1 MMKEFH
7 RWHSKNKLAEELL
20 YQAAIEVSNGLHNGD
35 LGAGCFKKRIAIKG
49 KGKRSGAKTILTFK
63 INQFVIYIYAYA
75 KNEKS
80 NLSPKEQQAIKLF
93 SKEVLMNLTD
103 SDIDKMIKSGELVMV
118 KNEQ

>member
-7 RWHSKNKLAEELL
+7 RWHSKINWQKTFL

-49 KGKRSGAKTILTFK
+49 KGKRAGARTILTFK
-63 INQFVIYIYAYA
+63 VNQFVIYIYAYA

-80 NLSPKEQQAIKLF
+80 NLSPKEQQTIKLF
-93 SKEVLMNLTD
+93 SKEILMNLTD
-103 SDIDKMIKSGELVMV
+103 SDINKMMNSGELVMV